1 MCINL
6 QGFAPTFT
14 IYFYCN
20 LLFFRLFSSELLI
33 TWQRIT
39 KYKNVP
45 LCHAVTVPRHWIAQA
60 TVGKQP
66 VVRSAAVSSNRPAV
80 ANKANFS
87 KYWRCILRCCLAA
100 YQPTSLPACLLLV
113 ATSSAH
119 TRFSQTQ
126 GVVRL
131 FGIFPHINLANAQW
145 GGEVASLRILAIS
158 FAVSMHTFQ
167 KLIFHLVGLA
177 C

>member
-1 MCINL
+1 MCHCVMRWL
-6 QGFAPTFT
+6 CRVTGLRRQPSA
-14 IYFYCN
+14 
-20 LLFFRLFSSELLI
+20 SS
-33 TWQRIT
+33 Q
-39 KYKNVP
+39 
-45 LCHAVTVPRHWIAQA
+45 LCGR
-60 TVGKQP
+60 QP
-66 VVRSAAVSSNRPAV
+66 SAATGRQ
-80 ANKANFS
+80 
-87 KYWRCILRCCLAA
+87 WRIKPIFQNAGGAYYDAA
-100 YQPTSLPACLLLV
+100 WLPTSLPACLLLV